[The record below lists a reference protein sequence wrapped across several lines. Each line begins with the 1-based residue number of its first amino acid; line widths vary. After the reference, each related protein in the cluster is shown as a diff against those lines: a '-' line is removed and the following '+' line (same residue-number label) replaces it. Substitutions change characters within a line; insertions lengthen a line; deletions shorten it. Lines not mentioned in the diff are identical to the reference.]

1 MKQLLYLRGRLSIKA
16 MISWY
21 SWHSKPVCRSH
32 SSGAQA
38 QVRVMGSMVAQG
50 NQSIG

>member
-1 MKQLLYLRGRLSIKA
+1 MKA

-21 SWHSKPVCRSH
+21 SWHSKPVRRSH

-38 QVRVMGSMVAQG
+38 QVRVMDWTVAQG
-50 NQSIG
+50 NQSIE